1 MLRVLVKHSWD
12 PEEDLFVKSPMD
24 WAALAD
30 GLRSLLPPVD
40 FDLEH
45 TLSVRLRPAYEWL
58 SEHKPQPGALYRL
71 YDHLKS
77 KDDIIAMLKEA
88 GVAVEEMEK
97 LLDPI
102 EKAQELK
109 DRYDKLKALL
119 KVIFKSSG
127 VVVEGVVNVW
137 ARSHNFVK
145 RERLLASLIE
155 EGEVVDAAALETKV
169 SALDE
174 AKPRV
179 VRLRPAYEWLSEIEH
194 NRKPGSGGSAIR
206 VGARVLSL
214 RANRHPEHCGAR
226 VTAANA
232 DGSYAITYDDG
243 DKESR
248 VARKMIKSEDDA
260 SGGSAALYRLDPLK
274 SKDDIIAMLKE
285 AGVAVEEME
294 KLLDPVEKVQELKDR
309 YEKLKA
315 LVDAAALKTKAPALD
330 EAKPRVV
337 DAPLSDDADAPLSR
351 CVTFSAEVGPDRKKL
366 GLSPLTDV
374 YMRNERMRNGLSDA
388 KHIATTF
395 AALHKVDALR
405 RLAMMCHIRMAS
417 LHTEL

>member
-30 GLRSLLPPVD
+30 DLRSLLPPVD

-58 SEHKPQPGALYRL
+58 SEHEPRRDARYRL
-71 YDHLKS
+71 YDHLKPN
-77 KDDIIAMLKEA
+77 DDSIAMLKEA
-88 GVAVEEMEK
+88 GLAVEEMEK
-97 LLDPI
+97 LIDPI
-102 EKAQELK
+102 KKAQELK
-109 DRYDKLKALL
+109 DRYDKLKASLQ
-119 KVIFKSSG
+119 VILKSSG
-127 VVVEGVVNVW
+127 VMVEGVVKVW

-155 EGEVVDAAALETKV
+155 EGKAVDAATLETKA
-169 SALDE
+169 SALNE
-174 AKPRV
+174 EKPRV
-179 VRLRPAYEWLSEIEH
+179 VRLRPAYEWLSEIKH
-194 NRKPGSGGSAIR
+194 NRKP
-206 VGARVLSL
+206 
-214 RANRHPEHCGAR
+214 
-226 VTAANA
+226 
-232 DGSYAITYDDG
+232 
-243 DKESR
+243 
-248 VARKMIKSEDDA
+248 VA
-260 SGGSAALYRLDPLK
+260 K

-285 AGVAVEEME
+285 AGVAVGEMEE
-294 KLLDPVEKVQELKDR
+294 KLLDPVEKAQDLKDR
-309 YEKLKA
+309 YDKLKASLKVIFNSSGDVELIVKA
-315 LVDAAALKTKAPALD
+315 LVDAAALETKAPALN

-337 DAPLSDDADAPLSR
+337 DAPLSDDADTPLSR
-351 CVTFSAEVGPDRKKL
+351 CVTQQRTSTAFSAEVGPDRKKL
-366 GLSPLTDV
+366 DLSPLTDV